1 MALTAADKRDI
12 SRIVRDSVVPMFEAF
27 SERMTTGRQVK
38 TAEEQALEV
47 LGRAL
52 APTLTGPRFAP
63 LEERVVG
70 EVIESVIVPKKRKKR
85 MSQFNSAVKKG
96 MAAAKKSKYYGP
108 KGTLTSPKRAFAAVT
123 KIASKLSRGKA
134 VRRTGSSGVIARA
147 MPKWGT
153 GPRSGR

>member
-1 MALTAADKRDI
+1 MALSAADKREI
-12 SRIVRDSVVPMFEAF
+12 AGMLESF
-27 SERMTTGRQVK
+27 SERLTTGRQVK
-38 TAEEQALEV
+38 SAEEQALEV

-52 APTLTGPRFAP
+52 VPTITGPRFAP

-70 EVIESVIVPKKRKKR
+70 EVIETAILPKKRKKR
-85 MSQFNSAVKKG
+85 MTQFNRAVKLG
-96 MAAAKKSKYYGP
+96 MAAAKKSKFYGK